1 MIKSFKNKDSELVF
15 LMQRVKRW
23 PLELQKKIRRKLI
36 MLDASTKIED
46 LMVPPSNRL
55 EKLSGDRKGSY
66 SIRVNS
72 QWRICFKWEASNAY
86 QVEVVDYH

>member
-1 MIKSFKNKDSELVF
+1 
-15 LMQRVKRW
+15 MQRVKRW

-55 EKLSGDRKGSY
+55 EKLSGDRKGFY